1 MANCLPQISEI
12 LVGAKH
18 YYIIEEE
25 EMSAACRIVSV
36 PVPTEDGSVGGFSV
50 RSIFNPQHSYS
61 GMLYRISECILMKLN
76 GYGEQQVMKISKI
89 FSFKINRVYYIFIS
103 GLLYEFTGIHMN
115 SGNPIVTKSTH
126 LLMIKA
132 QDILRKVMLYPTHID
147 TEYIV
152 IDYGRTEFPLQ
163 PEDIV
168 IPQHPEPGDMVS
180 VSGEEGE
187 TWLASVHSSDPTS
200 QTCQVYF
207 YIQVENDSMLY
218 RKEHHKLEQVH
229 WNSVLG
235 LVSGQ
240 WQHGGTQYLLDACL

>member
-1 MANCLPQISEI
+1 MGLAQARPN
-12 LVGAKH
+12 
-18 YYIIEEE
+18 
-25 EMSAACRIVSV
+25 
-36 PVPTEDGSVGGFSV
+36 
-50 RSIFNPQHSYS
+50 
-61 GMLYRISECILMKLN
+61 
-76 GYGEQQVMKISKI
+76 
-89 FSFKINRVYYIFIS
+89 S

-115 SGNPIVTKSTH
+115 SGNPIVTQTTH

-132 QDILRKVMLYPTHID
+132 QDILRKVMLYLTHTD

-152 IDYGRTEFPLQ
+152 IDYERTGFPLQ
-163 PEDIV
+163 PE
-168 IPQHPEPGDMVS
+168 PEPGDMIS

-200 QTCQVYF
+200 QTCRVYF

-218 RKEHHKLEQVH
+218 HKERHKLEQVRR
-229 WNSVLG
+229 NFMLG